1 MLTPPRPA
9 LVALCGMPGSGK
21 STAAEQVVAGRVI
34 HVSVDDCRAI
44 VGHGPR
50 DQRVTRDA
58 FNLAYEQ
65 GRDAMEFSSA
75 IVLFDS
81 TAISRPARASLKR
94 YAQRCKAP
102 IYLVVFPLE
111 WEQVL
116 ERNTARD
123 EGDRVPESKL
133 RSMYKDYEAL
143 DPVAEGFDRSA
154 NATSADEL
162 RQALTSWRLT

>member
-9 LVALCGMPGSGK
+9 LVVLCGMPGSGK
-21 STAAEQVVAGRVI
+21 STAAAHGVAGRVI

-44 VGHGPR
+44 VGSGLR

-58 FNLAYEQ
+58 FNLAYDQ
-65 GRDAMEFSSA
+65 TRDALEFSA
-75 IVLFDS
+75 AVVLFDS

-94 YAQRCKAP
+94 YAQRCRAP

-111 WEQVL
+111 WELVL
-116 ERNTARD
+116 ERNAARV
-123 EGDRVPESKL
+123 ESDRVPESKL
-133 RSMYKDYEAL
+133 RSMFKDYEAL

-154 NATSADEL
+154 NATNADEL
-162 RQALTSWRLT
+162 QHALKTWRLA